1 MKSKK
6 LICGAVAVAI
16 TMTATFTGCVTINE
30 KDMKQTIATV
40 DITKSADLG
49 DLAAYSDAITED
61 VIVKRQL
68 VAAFINAGSS
78 YISAGYSYA
87 ETFNLLVESLI
98 ANSAVTQYTILYVL
112 KEKTEAGEVTL
123 AEYNAKEGEAAK
135 LEYLLGGENSEGVLT
150 AKYSLYS
157 SLNSLLDS
165 YEKDY
170 LTEGEDYVGT
180 DTRTTPGN
188 VDTAKED
195 YLPLKED
202 GTLDYYVYTGYGDY
216 LLESA
221 GVYEA
226 QDGTNKNSRR
236 KAYSTFV
243 SYLKSNYLL
252 TEEDKDTTDILALTY
267 VQDEYVSQLQQSVI
281 EEFSDMYNEA
291 QQKIIDGT
299 DENGVYTFIK
309 DKYDGVDGLYTEQ
322 SKTYTTTSTFET
334 ALNNL
339 SDTSF
344 VLYAPDT
351 TKDTTEIDGTY
362 GTYGFVYNILLPFST
377 AQQTELNAVQTS
389 LESDIITDNDYYARR
404 NELLKSIMTTDQ
416 RSAWFNGTTDYSF
429 NAREAGLDYYGKDS
443 RRDYLF
449 FENNLTKPDE
459 YEALENYIG
468 LYSYNGTVSKNT
480 DGSYKLVANK
490 LNVDDML
497 DEFEAYLE
505 YVLGGDKVEIHAGDS
520 LSGSTTDF
528 TGYYATS
535 DFTKDGDDK
544 EIDYSKFVYATGKVS
559 LENTDRDDMY
569 VSTSDRYKAMAAV
582 NELQFAYT
590 TDTGILSQY
599 LGYSISAYETSYI
612 KEFEYAAQQA
622 LRMGTG
628 TFKVCAGDYGWH
640 LIYVV
645 DAYSFNGG
653 EVYTPQWTKERIE
666 TEGTF
671 ENRFYEWIKEST
683 LSNEVTTKRSEII
696 QTYSND
702 TTVTKY
708 ENAYKDL
715 LEIEG

>member
-49 DLAAYSDAITED
+49 DLATYSSAITED
-61 VIVKRQL
+61 VIVKREL

-123 AEYNAKEGEAAK
+123 EEYNAKDGEAAK
-135 LEYLLGGENSEGVLT
+135 LEYLLGGEDSEGVKM

-165 YEKDY
+165 YETDY
-170 LTEGEDYVGT
+170 LGHHHSSSGT

-195 YLPLKED
+195 YLPLNED

-216 LLESA
+216 LLENA
-221 GVYEA
+221 GEYEA
-226 QDGTNKNSRR
+226 QDGTTKNTRR

-291 QQKIIDGT
+291 QQAIIDDT

-322 SKTYTTTSTFET
+322 SKTYSSTSTFET
-334 ALNNL
+334 ALNNI

-351 TKDTTEIDGTY
+351 TNDTTEIDGTY

-377 AQQTELNAVQTS
+377 AQQIELNAAQSS
-389 LESDIITDNDYYARR
+389 LESGIITDSDYYVRR
-404 NELLKSIMTTDQ
+404 NELLANITTTDQ

-429 NAREAGLDYYGKDS
+429 NANEAGLDYYGKDS
-443 RRDYLF
+443 GRDYLF
-449 FENNLTKPDE
+449 FENNLTKPE
-459 YEALENYIG
+459 QYETLENYIG
-468 LYSYNGTVSKNT
+468 LYSYNGSVSENT

-490 LNVDDML
+490 LYIDDML
-497 DEFEAYLE
+497 GEFEAYLE
-505 YVLGGDKVEIHAGDS
+505 YVLGGDKVEIYAGDS

-528 TGYYATS
+528 TGYYGIT
-535 DFTKDGDDK
+535 DFTKEGDEK
-544 EIDYSKFVYATGKVS
+544 EIDYSKFVYATGKVN
-559 LENTDRDDMY
+559 LENTSKEDMY
-569 VSTSDRYKAMAAV
+569 VATSDRYKAMAAV

-645 DAYSFNGG
+645 DAFSFDGG
-653 EVYTPQWTKERIE
+653 EVYKPSWTKERIE

-671 ENRFYEWIKEST
+671 ENKFYEWIKEST
-683 LSNEVTTKRSEII
+683 LSNEVSTKRSEII
-696 QTYSND
+696 QLYSND
-702 TTVTKY
+702 NTVTKY